1 MQTKNII
8 IGIAIILF
16 GGGLGYWQYDK
27 AAHPEKYVVSAT
39 PTTSTTTEGHSQQT
53 TGTLGTVVAN
63 EKIVVDTPIG
73 GKMMGVIEVGASGFN
88 SFVVNM
94 DSKGNWELHDKQF
107 GESLAY
113 EGFATT
119 EDVKSG
125 IKKYLSAIF
134 IKGVSG
140 RNVHFVMSS
149 GALKNKKTELIA
161 KAIEQMGYVVN
172 RMTAD
177 QEGKFALKA
186 LLPKSYKNNGFVVDM
201 GSGNTKISWYD
212 TNGNLKTVE
221 TFGAKYYQDNNS
233 DTDVYKAVAEAVKTI
248 PQANREYAFFI
259 GGIPFEMANE
269 DKTTDRFT
277 FLRTPDT
284 YSGGDSVKKKSGINI
299 YTAIIETSSPRV
311 RVFDWDANFTI
322 GFLTSLK

>member
-16 GGGLGYWQYDK
+16 GGGLGYWQFDK
-27 AAHPEKYVVSAT
+27 AAHPEKYVVS
-39 PTTSTTTEGHSQQT
+39 TTSTTTEGVHSQQT

-125 IKKYLSAIF
+125 IKKY
-134 IKGVSG
+134 
-140 RNVHFVMSS
+140 
-149 GALKNKKTELIA
+149 
-161 KAIEQMGYVVN
+161 
-172 RMTAD
+172 
-177 QEGKFALKA
+177 
-186 LLPKSYKNNGFVVDM
+186 P
-201 GSGNTKISWYD
+201 
-212 TNGNLKTVE
+212 
-221 TFGAKYYQDNNS
+221 
-233 DTDVYKAVAEAVKTI
+233 
-248 PQANREYAFFI
+248 
-259 GGIPFEMANE
+259 
-269 DKTTDRFT
+269 
-277 FLRTPDT
+277 
-284 YSGGDSVKKKSGINI
+284 
-299 YTAIIETSSPRV
+299 
-311 RVFDWDANFTI
+311 
-322 GFLTSLK
+322 